1 MMRMARSISR
11 RILLVIGFVVG
22 VAGWSSASMS
32 KELNA
37 IEKAGETVYKKCKS
51 CHSIGAGAKNRVG
64 PHLNGLFGRV
74 AASIEGYKYSKAII
88 RQGQD
93 GMVWQAENLDAYIE
107 NPKNLV
113 TGTRMNFAGIKSK
126 KKRTELLAYLR
137 VFSDNPA
144 DIPEAAPTA
153 SDADHDLDPAI
164 LALKGDREYGEYLS
178 SECTTCHQSS
188 GADEGV
194 PSIVAWPDDD
204 FVIAMHAYKRK
215 LRVHPVMQMVAGR
228 LSNDEIAALA
238 AYFGELTPE

>member
-1 MMRMARSISR
+1 MGNLRWLFLI
-11 RILLVIGFVVG
+11 VIGCVLGVVG
-22 VAGWSSASMS
+22 MTSGSVA

-37 IEKAGETVYKKCKS
+37 QEKAGQIVFKKCKS
-51 CHSIGAGAKNRVG
+51 CHTIGAGAKNRVG
-64 PHLNGLFGRV
+64 PHLNGLFGRR

-93 GMVWQAENLDAYIE
+93 GMVWHAANLDAYIE

-113 TGTRMNFAGIKSK
+113 TGTRMNFSGLKDK
-126 KKRTELLAYLR
+126 DQRTALLAYLR

-153 SDADHDLDPAI
+153 SDKDHDLDPAI
-164 LALKGDREYGEYLS
+164 LALKGDPDYGEYLS
-178 SECTTCHQSS
+178 SECTTCHQTS
-188 GADEGV
+188 GADDGV
-194 PSIVAWPDDD
+194 PSIVAWPADD

-228 LSNDEIAALA
+228 LSDEEIAALA
-238 AYFGELTPE
+238 AYFGDLTPE

>member
-1 MMRMARSISR
+1 MRMTNHIARHC
-11 RILLVIGFVVG
+11 LLVIGCVVSVVAFSGAG
-22 VAGWSSASMS
+22 VA
-32 KELNA
+32 KDLNA
-37 IEKAGETVYKKCKS
+37 LEKDGQKIYKKCQS
-51 CHSIGAGAKNRVG
+51 CHSIGAGATNRVG
-64 PHLNGLFGRV
+64 PHLNGLFGRA
-74 AASIEGYKYSKAII
+74 AASIEGYKYSKAIL

-126 KKRTELLAYLR
+126 KKRTALLAYLR

-153 SDADHDLDPAI
+153 SDADHDLDPTI
-164 LALKGDREYGEYLS
+164 LALKGDPEYGEYLS
-178 SECTTCHQSS
+178 SECTTCHQAS
-188 GADEGV
+188 GADAGV

-204 FVIAMHAYKRK
+204 FVIVMHAYKRK

-238 AYFGELTPE
+238 AYFGDLMPE

>member
-1 MMRMARSISR
+1 MAISR
-11 RILLVIGFVVG
+11 GILLVAACMWGVVG
-22 VAGWSSASMS
+22 MSGVGVS
-32 KELNA
+32 KELTA
-37 IEKAGETVYKKCKS
+37 LQMAGKKVFKKCIA

-64 PHLNGLFGRV
+64 PHLNGLFGRR
-74 AASIEGYKYSKAII
+74 AASIEGFKYSKAII

-93 GMVWQAENLDAYIE
+93 GMVWKAANLDAYIE

-113 TGTRMNFAGIKSK
+113 TGTRMNFAGVKDK
-126 KKRTELLAYLR
+126 GQRTALLAYLR

-153 SDADHDLDPAI
+153 SDKGHDLDPAI
-164 LALKGDREYGEYLS
+164 LALKGDPDYGEYLS
-178 SECTTCHQSS
+178 SECITCHQTS

-194 PSIVAWPDDD
+194 PSIVAWPQDD

-238 AYFGELTPE
+238 AYFGDLTPE